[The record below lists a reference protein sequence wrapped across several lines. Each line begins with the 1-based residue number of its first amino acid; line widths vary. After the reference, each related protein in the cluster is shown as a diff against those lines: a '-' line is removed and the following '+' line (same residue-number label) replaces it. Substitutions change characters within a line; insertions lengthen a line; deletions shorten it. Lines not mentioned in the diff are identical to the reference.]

1 MRWFGRKTGNAGDPD
16 PGAQQQISEFLDRDH
31 PRSSLEDGD
40 QIIVDPG
47 QVLEKIA
54 MTMERVDVDIDTP
67 VSIDDMVSTDE
78 LMVLIGTLHLG
89 PVLVVHVANTAIKIM
104 SARYP
109 AELVRRPLPPE
120 YDLRKLLG
128 QLTISDQQHE
138 IAKKIF
144 NQRSISTADLT
155 EDDIAADLEPLGPA
169 EQMAVFGTL
178 FYMYGTQGRGD
189 QTPDGHGLTRRSPA
203 WP

>member
-16 PGAQQQISEFLDRDH
+16 PGTQQQISEFLDRDH
-31 PRSSLEDGD
+31 PRANLEDGHR
-40 QIIVDPG
+40 IIVDPG
-47 QVLEKIA
+47 QVLENIA

-78 LMVLIGTLHLG
+78 LMVLTGTLHLG
-89 PVLVVHVANTAIKIM
+89 PVLVVYVANTALKIM

-144 NQRSISTADLT
+144 NQRTTSTTDLT
-155 EDDIAADLEPLGPA
+155 EDDLAADLEPLGPA

-178 FYMYGTQGRGD
+178 FYMYGTKIGAIKHRMGM
-189 QTPDGHGLTRRSPA
+189 A
-203 WP
+203 

>member
-1 MRWFGRKTGNAGDPD
+1 MRWFGRKNGNAGDPD
-16 PGAQQQISEFLDRDH
+16 PGAQQQFSEFLDRDH

-40 QIIVDPG
+40 QIIVDAG
-47 QVLEKIA
+47 QVLENIA

-67 VSIDDMVSTDE
+67 VSIDDMMSTDE

-89 PVLVVHVANTAIKIM
+89 PALAVHVVNTAMKIM

-128 QLTISDQQHE
+128 QLTVSDQQHE

-144 NQRSISTADLT
+144 NQRTISTADLT

-178 FYMYGTQGRGD
+178 FCMYGTKVGAIKHRMG
-189 QTPDGHGLTRRSPA
+189 A
-203 WP
+203 A